1 MHNGR
6 IDADDQIEVM
16 DQRRRVGKVMQILGE
31 IVQLHTVRRMGCLS
45 RRPFCNEMNCT
56 PIFRQAAPT
65 CRERASGDDRGK
77 FAPG

>member
-45 RRPFCNEMNCT
+45 RRPLLQRDELHPRYFAKQCQPVES
-56 PIFRQAAPT
+56 
-65 CRERASGDDRGK
+65 ERRRSR
-77 FAPG
+77 

>member
-1 MHNGR
+1 MRNR
-6 IDADDQIEVM
+6 SIDADDQIEVM

-56 PIFRQAAPT
+56 PDISPSSANLS
-65 CRERASGDDRGK
+65 RASGDDRGK